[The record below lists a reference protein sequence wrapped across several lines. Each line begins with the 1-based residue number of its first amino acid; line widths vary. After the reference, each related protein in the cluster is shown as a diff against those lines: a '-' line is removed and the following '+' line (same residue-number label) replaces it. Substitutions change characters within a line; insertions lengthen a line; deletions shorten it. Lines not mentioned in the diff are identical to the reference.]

1 MAAETD
7 VPAGT
12 GPGPALRRPS
22 ARRQRTTGRPRPG
35 PLWLFDLDNTLHHA
49 SHAIFPFINRE
60 MTAFI
65 ERTLGVDRDTAN
77 RLRTVYTQRYG
88 ATLLGLVRRDGIDAH
103 AFLRDVHPSAELAA
117 LLRAERGLGQAL
129 DRLPGRRI
137 VLTNGPEQYA
147 RAVLALLGIEKRFEQ
162 VIAIEQ
168 MRRGKRWHAKPDSA
182 VIRRT
187 LRRVRGQARDAILVE
202 DTRGHLKR
210 YRRMGIRTV
219 WITGHLPG
227 PASRASP
234 PAAAG
239 GGRGDATGS
248 GASPLRAG
256 QGRPHYVDRRVRSI
270 KELVRTTRRGF

>member
-1 MAAETD
+1 MAVGAANPPLP
-7 VPAGT
+7 VPS
-12 GPGPALRRPS
+12 ALRRPS
-22 ARRQRTTGRPRPG
+22 ARRRPTVGRSRPG

-65 ERTLGVDRDTAN
+65 ERTLAVDRDTAN
-77 RLRTVYTQRYG
+77 RLRTEYTQRYG
-88 ATLLGLVRRDGIDAH
+88 ATLLGLVQRNGVDAR
-103 AFLRDVHPSAELAA
+103 AFLRDVHPSAELAS
-117 LLRAERGLGQAL
+117 LLRAERGLAHAL

-147 RAVLALLGIEKRFEQ
+147 RAVLALLGIERRFEQ

-182 VIRRT
+182 VIRGT
-187 LRRVRGQARDAILVE
+187 LRRAGGQARDAILVE

-210 YRRMGIRTV
+210 YRRMGLRTV
-219 WITGHLPG
+219 WITGHLPL
-227 PASRASP
+227 PVPRSSP
-234 PAAAG
+234 DVA

-248 GASPLRAG
+248 GASPVRAG

-270 KELVRTTRRGF
+270 KELVRTMRRGI

>member
-1 MAAETD
+1 MLDAAAL
-7 VPAGT
+7 PAR
-12 GPGPALRRPS
+12 PALRRPS
-22 ARRQRTTGRPRPG
+22 ARRQRTVGRTRPG

-65 ERTLGVDRDTAN
+65 ERTLDVDRDTAN
-77 RLRTVYTQRYG
+77 RLRNVYTQRYG
-88 ATLLGLVRRDGIDAH
+88 ATLLGLVQRNDVDAH
-103 AFLRDVHPSAELAA
+103 AFLRDVHPSAELAS
-117 LLRAERGLGQAL
+117 LLRTERGLAHAL

-147 RAVLALLGIEKRFEQ
+147 RAVLALLGIERRFEQ

-187 LRRVRGQARDAILVE
+187 LRRAQGQARDAILVE

-219 WITGHLPG
+219 WITGHLPA
-227 PASRASP
+227 PVSRTSSDATP
-234 PAAAG
+234 
-239 GGRGDATGS
+239 GRGDATGS
-248 GASPLRAG
+248 GVSPVRGG

-270 KELVRTTRRGF
+270 KELVRTMRRGF